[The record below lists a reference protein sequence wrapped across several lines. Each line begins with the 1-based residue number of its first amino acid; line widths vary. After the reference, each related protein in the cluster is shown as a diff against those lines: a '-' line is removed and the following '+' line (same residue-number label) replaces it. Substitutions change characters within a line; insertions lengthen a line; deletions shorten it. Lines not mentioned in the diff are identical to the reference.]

1 MDIGYSVMSI
11 VLYLI
16 LFLKKLHCTTKMI
29 NSNVAQ
35 FAFLAVSTKPS

>member
-29 NSNVAQ
+29 NIRR
-35 FAFLAVSTKPS
+35 STGCIFGCVNET